1 MDELRL
7 MSSSGCRSRRCFRKR
22 QPLLTTA
29 IRHPL
34 VNLNLSS
41 GPKAAVSPKSGRPAL
56 GKAHQ
61 LCRPIGKAQVLRRRP
76 RRRESELVRNPL
88 ICRAVLDQHLCDP
101 TVVGSHSWCAW
112 FKVVEP
118 GGSKLVSLPH
128 RGAAVA
134 SCGGPHS
141 ADCVEKL
148 ASNLARIGHRAG
160 LAFDLTNRA
169 RAARLP
175 VRLTRSSSPHLL
187 QLASTTWPFA
197 EGFEPLLPTGTRP
210 AHH

>member
-1 MDELRL
+1 MTDEGDADLPKDQKTCARF
-7 MSSSGCRSRRCFRKR
+7 SFCW
-22 QPLLTTA
+22 A
-29 IRHPL
+29 IR
-34 VNLNLSS
+34 SS
-41 GPKAAVSPKSGRPAL
+41 NRPCATSASKWMMRWRFQSKPKSDADSAPRARRSLCTAPLQHVVRCGAGPAQL
-56 GKAHQ
+56 GVTS
-61 LCRPIGKAQVLRRRP
+61 PVVVQVRFTYPSGHSMLGSERRQ
-76 RRRESELVRNPL
+76 SV
-88 ICRAVLDQHLCDP
+88 
-101 TVVGSHSWCAW
+101 
-112 FKVVEP
+112 
-118 GGSKLVSLPH
+118 
-128 RGAAVA
+128 
-134 SCGGPHS
+134 
-141 ADCVEKL
+141 DCVEKL